1 MTDIILEIIRAG
13 VAIAI
18 LAFLVWTGRRLH
30 LWDESGWP
38 IIVGGFALLTL
49 GSVIDITDNFQS
61 LDVFVVVG
69 DTPQQAFVEK
79 VVGFLGGFV
88 LLSVGFWRWLPI
100 VGAVRESRQDLVI
113 HNAGL
118 QSVVEQR
125 NAELLKSNHALE
137 GEVAF
142 RRRAERQL
150 ADQVEDLEEARDR
163 ALAAIK
169 AKSLFFAN
177 MNHELRTPLTGLIG
191 MSAQLE
197 RETFGPLNK
206 KQAQY
211 VSHIVESGDH
221 LLSLINDLLD
231 LAKAESEDEGL
242 ALGPVSL
249 SSVLAESVA
258 LVDEVAFSGDVTLT
272 IEIPNDLPFVV
283 GDQRRLVQVFV
294 NLLSNAIRFTPVRGS
309 VKIVATTH
317 DNRIEVAVVDS
328 GIGIAVEDLIRI
340 FQPFE
345 QVGEEVS
352 GSEGTGLGL
361 ALTKRLVKLNGG
373 TISVESSIGVGSTF
387 AVSLAK
393 SEIPV
398 LEEADHDAATIN
410 QIHRAD
416 GNNRIRVLLAEDD
429 KVNQLFLYDALS
441 AAGFE
446 VAIVEN
452 GRQAVEQATT
462 FHPDSILMDMRMP
475 VMGGL
480 EATRLLKA
488 SPSTQEIPVIAL
500 TAQAMP
506 GDDEECYEAGCDTYL
521 TKPIDIDELIRAIR
535 FFSETSPHLNHR
547 AKAQPHT

>member
-272 IEIPNDLPFVV
+272 IEIPNDMPFVV

-506 GDDEECYEAGCDTYL
+506 AT
-521 TKPIDIDELIRAIR
+521 TKNAMRQAATR
-535 FFSETSPHLNHR
+535 T
-547 AKAQPHT
+547 